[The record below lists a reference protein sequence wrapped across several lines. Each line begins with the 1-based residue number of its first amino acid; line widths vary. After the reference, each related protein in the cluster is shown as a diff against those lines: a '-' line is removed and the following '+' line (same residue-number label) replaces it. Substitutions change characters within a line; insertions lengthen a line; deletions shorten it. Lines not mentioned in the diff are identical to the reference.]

1 MKDKKSKIAIG
12 TVQFGMDYGISNAT
26 GRTPKSEVSEILNL
40 AHFNGIQTLDTA
52 QGYGK
57 SEVVMGEVGVQD
69 FQVIS
74 KLSPAELK
82 KETAETLTLRSLKAT
97 GLNKFYGMLFHN
109 AESAMQ
115 NPSTIHDL
123 QVLKAK
129 NVISKWGYSLY
140 TPQELEELLDK
151 YELPDLVQVPYNHLD
166 NRFEPI
172 LKELHQKG
180 VEVHTRSTFLQG
192 LFFMNPIGLSEFFN
206 PVKGYLTALQENV
219 DTSLSIAP
227 ALLNW
232 VIDKSFIDK
241 VVIGVNTKAQLESNI
256 KGLESSSIC
265 DLPEW
270 ISVPNEILM
279 PNLWPKN

>member
-1 MKDKKSKIAIG
+1 MKGKKSKIAIG

-26 GRTPKSEVSEILNL
+26 GQTPKNEVSKILNL
-40 AHFNGIQTLDTA
+40 ARINGIYTLDTA

-57 SEVVMGEVGVQD
+57 SEVVLGDLGVHD

-74 KLSPAELK
+74 KLSPVELEK
-82 KETAETLTLRSLKAT
+82 ATAEDLLTRSLKST
-97 GLNKFYGMLFHN
+97 GLNKLYGMLFHN

-115 NPSTIHDL
+115 NPSTVHDL

-129 NVISKWGYSLY
+129 DVLLKWGYSVY
-140 TPQELEELLDK
+140 IPQELEQLLDK
-151 YELPDLVQVPYNHLD
+151 YEPPDLIQVPYNHLD
-166 NRFEPI
+166 KRFEPI

-192 LFFMNPIGLSEFFN
+192 LFFMNPMGLSEFFN
-206 PVKGYLTALQENV
+206 PVKGYLKALQDNF
-219 DTSLSIAP
+219 DNSQSLAA

-241 VVIGVNTKAQLESNI
+241 VVIGVNTKVQLETNI
-256 KGLESSSIC
+256 KGIESPNLIK
-265 DLPEW
+265 LPEW
-270 ISVPNEILM
+270 TGCIPNENLM
-279 PNLWPKN
+279 PNLWP

>member
-1 MKDKKSKIAIG
+1 MKGKKSKIAIG

-40 AHFNGIQTLDTA
+40 AQVNGIRTLDTA
-52 QGYGK
+52 QGYGE
-57 SEVVMGEVGVQD
+57 SEVVLGKVGVRN

-74 KLSPAELK
+74 KLSPAELEK
-82 KETAETLTLRSLKAT
+82 TSVETLTLRSLNAT

-109 AESAMQ
+109 VESAMQ

-123 QVLKAK
+123 QDLKAK

-140 TPQELEELLDK
+140 TPEELEQLLEK
-151 YELPDLVQVPYNHLD
+151 YEIPDLVQVPYNHLD
-166 NRFEPI
+166 NRFETI
-172 LKELHQKG
+172 LRELHHKG

-192 LFFMNPIGLSEFFN
+192 LFFMNPMELSEFFN
-206 PVKGYLTALQENV
+206 PVKDYLMALQDKF
-219 DTSLSIAP
+219 DTTQSISA

-232 VIDKSFIDK
+232 VIDKPFIDK
-241 VVIGVNTKAQLESNI
+241 VVIGVNTKAQFESNI
-256 KGLESSSIC
+256 KGLESSDIC
-265 DLPEW
+265 NLPKW

-279 PNLWPKN
+279 PNLWPKD

>member
-52 QGYGK
+52 QEYGK
-57 SEVVMGEVGVQD
+57 SEVVMGEVGIHD

-82 KETAETLTLRSLKAT
+82 KETAETLTLRSLEAT

-123 QVLKAK
+123 QALKAN

-140 TPQELEELLDK
+140 TPQELEKLLDK

-206 PVKGYLTALQENV
+206 PVKDYLTALQDNF
-219 DTSLSIAP
+219 DTLQSIAP

-256 KGLESSSIC
+256 KGLETPSKC